1 MNKTIE
7 RYYAMEQTD
16 RQADVF
22 IFGDITS
29 WPWIESDVSSYLL
42 SKKISE
48 LDVDTINIHINS
60 YGGEV
65 AEGWAIYNA
74 LKGHKAKIHTF
85 AEGFACSISAVIF
98 MSGDVRTMRD
108 VSALMIHNPWTSAIG
123 NAGELRKQADDL
135 DKMAELSA
143 KAFMERVTIS
153 SEELA
158 DLLDA
163 ETWITPEEALQKG
176 FATEIAEGSAG
187 EKPTQ
192 AIRRSVLQ
200 KLKGEDTSNKI
211 GISAL
216 TVDMGDL
223 GDQIAKK
230 LWQQLKNE
238 IEEPPK
244 SEIGILDFMKI
255 ILER

>member
-1 MNKTIE
+1 MNKTVE
-7 RYYAMEQTD
+7 RYYAMEQAD

-74 LKGHKAKIHTF
+74 LKNHKAKIHTF
-85 AEGFACSISAVIF
+85 TEGFACSISAVIF
-98 MSGDVRTMRD
+98 MAGDVRTMRN
-108 VSALMIHNPWTSAIG
+108 VSTLMIHNPWTSACG
-123 NAGELRKQADDL
+123 NAEELRKRAADL

-158 DLLDA
+158 DLLAA

-192 AIRRSVLQ
+192 AIRQSILQ
-200 KLKGEDTSNKI
+200 KLKGGDTLNET
-211 GISAL
+211 GISVI
-216 TVDMGDL
+216 TVDTEDL
-223 GDQIAKK
+223 GDRIVKK
-230 LWQQLKNE
+230 LLQQLKNE
-238 IEEPPK
+238 IKEPPEP
-244 SEIGILDFMKI
+244 EIGILDFMKI